1 VAVLFPGLSL
11 LKKFF
16 RRNWF
21 PLVLAAGFALGG
33 SLPYLYAYTLET
45 SDSHF
50 MGFVGRGVFG
60 HNGYLMLA
68 RQTQSGLHL
77 MENLLAPEPL
87 PRVFFNLEWWLFGK
101 MARWTGLSLVATFHV
116 WRVGTAF
123 LFALSVMYLLRQCL
137 AGEFQRRFA
146 LALIMLGS
154 GFGWII
160 LTVSRMLIFA
170 LPAARGW
177 AHDSNPG
184 GVLFKDV
191 LMPLPPDVAGVNTPA
206 SIITQPHLM
215 MAAAFAA
222 LTCAFLI
229 KAAQTE
235 KTRYYLFAGLA
246 ALVHSIIRPYNIPEM
261 YLMFAIY
268 PTLLWARDR
277 RFDAR
282 KLAGGAIAG
291 AVVAPMVVY
300 YAWLAYTGALGGTG
314 PAWRPGSFFDHIL
327 WLGLPFVLALPT
339 LCGLARLRKA
349 DPALLLVG
357 LWLVLAFLIEQSY
370 PWYKSG
376 QEAAFPAYII
386 APAILATAGPFHWI
400 YRRLRRRYPSPAF
413 KRAAAALLILLSMP
427 SFFVAYRRMFT
438 DLETRPAPYY
448 ISADLQAALIWLEH
462 NAQKHDTVLASFD
475 TGQLVPRLAG
485 VKSFQGHYMIT
496 PNAPEKRALAERFYG
511 TRGDDPFK
519 RSLVRQYG
527 IRYVVSSPLERRP
540 GGLIPAGHPWLQQV
554 FSQGGV
560 QIFRVAPT
568 P

>member
-1 VAVLFPGLSL
+1 L
-11 LKKFF
+11 LKKFL
-16 RRNWF
+16 RKNWF
-21 PLVLAAGFALGG
+21 PLVLAAAFALAG

-45 SDSHF
+45 ADSHF

-68 RQTQSGLHL
+68 RQAQSGLHL

-116 WRVGTAF
+116 WRIATGF
-123 LFALSVMYLLRQCL
+123 LFALSITYLLRQCL
-137 AGEFQRRFA
+137 ATEFQRRFA

-160 LTVSRMLIFA
+160 LAVSRALIYL
-170 LPAARGW
+170 LPAARNW
-177 AHDSNPG
+177 VHDSTPG
-184 GVLFKDV
+184 GVLFKNV
-191 LMPLPPDVAGVNTPA
+191 LMQLPPDVAGVSAPG
-206 SIITQPHLM
+206 SLVIQPHFM
-215 MAAAFAA
+215 VAAAFAA

-229 KAAQTE
+229 KAVQTD
-235 KTRYYLFAGLA
+235 KTRYYLFTGLG
-246 ALVHSIIRPYNIPEM
+246 ALAHSIIRPYNIPEM

-268 PTLLWARDR
+268 PALLWARDR
-277 RFDAR
+277 RFDSR
-282 KLAGGAIAG
+282 KLTGGALAG

-314 PAWRPGSFFDHIL
+314 PAWQPGSFFHHVL
-327 WLGLPFVLALPT
+327 WLGLPFVLALPA
-339 LCGLARLRKA
+339 LFGLVRLRQA
-349 DPALLLVG
+349 DPALLLIG

-376 QEAAFPAYII
+376 QEAAFPAYIV
-386 APAILATAGPFHWI
+386 APTILATAGPFRWI
-400 YRRLRRRYPSPAF
+400 YRWLQRRHGSPAF
-413 KRAAAALLILLSMP
+413 KRVAATLLILLSMP
-427 SFFVAYRRMFT
+427 SFLVAYRRMFT

-448 ISADLQAALIWLEH
+448 ISADLHAALLWLEQ
-462 NAQKHDTVLASFD
+462 NAQKHDTVLASFE

-511 TRGDDPFK
+511 TRGDNKFK
-519 RSLVRQYG
+519 LSLARQYG
-527 IRYVVSSPLERRP
+527 IRYVISSPLERRP
-540 GGLIPAGHPWLQQV
+540 DGFIPADHPWLKQV
-554 FSQGGV
+554 FSRGDV
-560 QIFRVAPT
+560 QIFRVAAAS
-568 P
+568 